1 MSHNVSYATIITSW
15 MDSESFFESRMWRS
29 GAFYTEG
36 NPCFSNY
43 SNFLASEPTLEA
55 LNWEIIVILN
65 EVFKSMGQL
74 ERFEYD
80 DSNRRILFEV

>member
-1 MSHNVSYATIITSW
+1 MSYATIITSW
-15 MDSESFFESRMWRS
+15 MNSETPLESRMRRS
-29 GAFYTEG
+29 GAFSAEE

-43 SNFLASEPTLEA
+43 SNFLASEPTLGA
-55 LNWEIIVILN
+55 LNWEIIAIRN

>member
-1 MSHNVSYATIITSW
+1 MSYATIIMSW
-15 MDSESFFESRMWRS
+15 MGSENFLESRMRRS
-29 GAFYTEG
+29 GAFCSEE

-43 SNFLASEPTLEA
+43 SNFLASEPTLGA
-55 LNWEIIVILN
+55 LNWEIIAIRN

-80 DSNRRILFEV
+80 GSNRRILFEV